1 RLASLPRRNK
11 AKIPLTKKQNSTRK
25 APWITRGPPPTTPA
39 VVPTAVAVALPTVAV
54 ILPKF
59 PLLWFETG
67 LAKLVW
73 LKRLKKSA
81 RNRRCILSV
90 ANGKLLATAKL

>member
-25 APWITRGPPPTTPA
+25 ASWITRGPPPTTPA

-54 ILPKF
+54 ILPKL
-59 PLLWFETG
+59 PLLWLATG
-67 LAKLVW
+67 FAKLVW
-73 LKRLKKSA
+73 LNRLKKSA
-81 RNRRCILSV
+81 RKRSLKRSPKSGRFLPTE
-90 ANGKLLATAKL
+90 KL